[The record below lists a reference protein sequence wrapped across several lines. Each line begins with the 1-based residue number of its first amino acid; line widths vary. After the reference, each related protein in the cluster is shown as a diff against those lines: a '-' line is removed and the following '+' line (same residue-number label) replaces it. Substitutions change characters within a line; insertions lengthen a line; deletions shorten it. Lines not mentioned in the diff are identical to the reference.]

1 MCAYTFLMM
10 SSGDVCDTWRNLYA
24 NYMYMKKLTVLDWIA
39 FVLLII
45 GGVNWGLV
53 GALDI
58 DLVSSIFGAM
68 SVLSRAV
75 YILVGLSA
83 LYSIYALTS
92 RTQ

>member
-1 MCAYTFLMM
+1 MK
-10 SSGDVCDTWRNLYA
+10 NL
-24 NYMYMKKLTVLDWIA
+24 NVLDWIA

-68 SVLSRAV
+68 SVLSRTV
-75 YILVGLSA
+75 YVLVGLSA
-83 LYSIYALTS
+83 LYSIYVLTS